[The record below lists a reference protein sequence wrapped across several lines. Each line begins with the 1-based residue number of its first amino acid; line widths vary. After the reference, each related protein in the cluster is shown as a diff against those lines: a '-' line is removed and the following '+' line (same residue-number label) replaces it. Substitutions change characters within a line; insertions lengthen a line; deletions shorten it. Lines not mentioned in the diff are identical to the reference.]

1 MNPFQKMVALLL
13 SICLAA
19 FGLSAIAAKP
29 GPTKTYSMGVDDS
42 HVTYVTG
49 ANNLQ
54 VLDVSNGGAPIF
66 VKIKNES
73 PPSDAS
79 SNINSFS
86 FTVKG
91 MSITSLDKTAC
102 ESLGGMCALDTTTN
116 TVTVTNISPPI
127 QAKGIYTVSLKVNSC
142 GDGVWS
148 ANVYTGS
155 QLTGQS
161 FGFIKDDTLPSN
173 TETNVSCG
181 DAACNMSFTVPDSL
195 AATNITGLRGLYNKD
210 GSTCSTVDYFA
221 TNTIPIN
228 KTLHFAWDATS
239 SVDDTSQVGATFRY
253 TVTFPNPGRPQLA
266 WHTDSLGPVFVD
278 AQPCLVT
285 QFDHNLPA
293 PYGTLAQDVNST
305 KNKISVN
312 VTTPPSISL
321 PFPIIVESERMNVT
335 AIGPSQWTVERH
347 QGGTAPQAHN
357 ASPTVF
363 IMSTPRPLLTGP
375 FVQRQLSAGY
385 KVGDQAHGCVASPVV
400 PPTDLSAWDS
410 TTTFDIIDIDD
421 IWSLGR

>member
-142 GDGVWS
+142 GDGVCQ
-148 ANVYTGS
+148 AFV
-155 QLTGQS
+155 
-161 FGFIKDDTLPSN
+161 
-173 TETNVSCG
+173 
-181 DAACNMSFTVPDSL
+181 AA
-195 AATNITGLRGLYNKD
+195 A
-210 GSTCSTVDYFA
+210 
-221 TNTIPIN
+221 
-228 KTLHFAWDATS
+228 
-239 SVDDTSQVGATFRY
+239 
-253 TVTFPNPGRPQLA
+253 
-266 WHTDSLGPVFVD
+266 
-278 AQPCLVT
+278 
-285 QFDHNLPA
+285 
-293 PYGTLAQDVNST
+293 
-305 KNKISVN
+305 
-312 VTTPPSISL
+312 
-321 PFPIIVESERMNVT
+321 
-335 AIGPSQWTVERH
+335 
-347 QGGTAPQAHN
+347 
-357 ASPTVF
+357 
-363 IMSTPRPLLTGP
+363 
-375 FVQRQLSAGY
+375 
-385 KVGDQAHGCVASPVV
+385 
-400 PPTDLSAWDS
+400 
-410 TTTFDIIDIDD
+410 
-421 IWSLGR
+421 